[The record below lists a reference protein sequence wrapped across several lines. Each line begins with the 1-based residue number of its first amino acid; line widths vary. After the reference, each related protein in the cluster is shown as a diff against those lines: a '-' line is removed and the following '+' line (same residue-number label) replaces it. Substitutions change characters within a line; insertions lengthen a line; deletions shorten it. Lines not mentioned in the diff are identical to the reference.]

1 MVCLGV
7 GGKIGKGKMGK
18 GMMMIKSSFNGLAAT
33 GAGMACSV
41 SQEKVVTWI
50 AVSPAVTVVL
60 DATDGPTQADEG
72 TVSLAAYTCRGKRT
86 ANTVITSTLTDE
98 RGRAHCGESCQSEET
113 VEASHCAVRTWATKE
128 YSLQTLTFFHS
139 LLIGSSQAQ
148 TVDVYC
154 FPSLLQRS
162 IHPGWSDTL

>member
-1 MVCLGV
+1 
-7 GGKIGKGKMGK
+7 MGK

-98 RGRAHCGESCQSEET
+98 RGRAYCGESCQSEET

-128 YSLQTLTFFHS
+128 YSLQTLTFLPPSYRLLPSPNGRRLLLPLPPTVVDSPGLVGHS
-139 LLIGSSQAQ
+139 LIILPRLSYKS
-148 TVDVYC
+148 
-154 FPSLLQRS
+154 
-162 IHPGWSDTL
+162 H